1 MKIAYIQ
8 GPFPRLCETYLLDQI
23 VNLIQSGHQIDI
35 IASHRS
41 DHPKLH
47 PDIGRFNLEE
57 GTRYMH
63 MPQIRFLQILKAI
76 WLVLINFH
84 RNPRAILRS
93 LNFKRYDCP
102 NMDIYMRVIYAT
114 IMLVK
119 SNRSDYDIIH
129 CQMGYT
135 GLMAVAL
142 RKIGVLNGKIL
153 TTFHGSDAYVYP
165 HKWKHNVFESLWKDG
180 ELNSVGT
187 NYMGNTIKQL
197 GAKPSSIRLLPL
209 GLDLTKFVFKK
220 RALGADKVVRLV
232 SVARLV
238 EKKGLEYAIRAV
250 AQVCKTHKD
259 LTLSYKI
266 AGEGPYRPVLENLI
280 QELGMQDTIHLL
292 GWQDQPEVADL
303 LADAHIFLFP
313 SITAKDGNK
322 ESQALALQEAQAVGL
337 PVVTTI
343 HNGLPEGMLDNKSG
357 FLVPEKDVQGF
368 VEKIEYLV
376 THPESWAV
384 MGTVGRQ
391 FIEDKYEVSMINQ
404 KLIDIYHE
412 LLDIDNTTKPTANYE
427 KMHASPLV

>member
-23 VNLIQSGHQIDI
+23 VNLIQSGHQVDI

-63 MPQIRFLQILKAI
+63 LPETRGLQILKAI
-76 WLVLINFH
+76 WLVLTNFH
-84 RNPRAILRS
+84 KAPRSIAKS
-93 LNFKRYDCP
+93 LNYKGYECP
-102 NMDIYMRVIYAT
+102 NMDIYLRVIYAT

-119 SNRSDYDIIH
+119 TNRSDYDIIH

-142 RKIGVLNGKIL
+142 RRIGVLNGKIL

-165 HKWKHNVFESLWKDG
+165 HKWKHNVFETLWKDG

-187 NYMGNTIKQL
+187 NYMGNTIKAL
-197 GAKPSSIRLLPL
+197 GAKPSTIRLLPL
-209 GLDLTKFVFKK
+209 GLDLTKFVFKE
-220 RALGADKVVRLV
+220 RVLGKDKIIRLV

-238 EKKGLEYAIRAV
+238 EKKGLEYAIRAF
-250 AQVCKTHKD
+250 AQVCKINKD

-280 QELGMQDTIHLL
+280 QELGMQDNIHLL
-292 GWQDQPEVADL
+292 GWQDQPEVASL

-343 HNGLPEGMLDNKSG
+343 HNGLPEGMLDNESG
-357 FLVPEKDVQGF
+357 FLVPEKDVAGLI
-368 VEKIEYLV
+368 EKIDYLV
-376 THPESWAV
+376 THPETWAT
-384 MGTVGRQ
+384 MGTVGRR
-391 FIEDKYEVSMINQ
+391 FIESKYEVSFINK
-404 KLIDIYHE
+404 KLLSIYNE
-412 LLDIDNTTKPTANYE
+412 LHGSKNNVQDNI
-427 KMHASPLV
+427 ASSKVL